1 MRSDKA
7 RRSIRLSLV
16 VVLFFTMVSNATAR
30 ETSEDLINHVKGAV
44 VIITTYDRNGKALL
58 QGSGFFVASNQL
70 VTAWHVVKTAHHAV
84 IKTVN
89 GKTFP
94 IHGVVAVNEQSD
106 LALLETGG
114 ASSVCSALVIAETTP
129 GEGDEVIVVSN
140 PKGASWKVTRGT
152 AEASWDFQGVGE
164 LMSITAKLA
173 PGSSG
178 GPVVNRLGRV
188 VGVAAMHAGSA
199 GNLNFAVPAV
209 LIKSLTPGP
218 LRELPYTPGK

>member
-1 MRSDKA
+1 MRPDKA
-7 RRSIRLSLV
+7 RRTIQLSLV
-16 VVLFFTMVSNATAR
+16 VVLFFTMVSSAAAR
-30 ETSEDLINHVKGAV
+30 EPSEDVINHVKGAV

-70 VTAWHVVKTAHHAV
+70 VTAWHVVKTAHHAL

-114 ASSVCSALVIAETTP
+114 ESSGCATLAIAETTP

-140 PKGASWKVTRGT
+140 PKGASWKVTKGT
-152 AEASWDFQGVGE
+152 TEASWDFQGVGE
-164 LMSITAKLA
+164 VMSITAKLA

-218 LRELPYTPGK
+218 LRQLPGYVP

>member
-1 MRSDKA
+1 MRPDKA
-7 RRSIRLSLV
+7 RRTIRLSLV
-16 VVLFFTMVSNATAR
+16 VVLFFTMVSSAAAR
-30 ETSEDLINHVKGAV
+30 EPSEDLINHVKGAV

-70 VTAWHVVKTAHHAV
+70 VTAWHVVKTAHHAL
-84 IKTVN
+84 IKTAN

-114 ASSVCSALVIAETTP
+114 ESSGCATLAIAETIP

-140 PKGASWKVTRGT
+140 PKGASWKVTKGT
-152 AEASWDFQGVGE
+152 TEASWDFQGVGE
-164 LMSITAKLA
+164 VLSITAKLA

-218 LRELPYTPGK
+218 LREFPYTPGR